1 MISTLS
7 AQLQDLGVRR
17 GGVLLVH
24 ASLRSLRALEHPPAS
39 AEDVIQGLLDAL
51 GPDGTLL
58 LPALSYASVTPAW
71 PHFDVGSTP
80 ACIGALP
87 EYFRTRHGT
96 LRSIHPTH
104 SVAGV
109 GIRAAELLGGHELD
123 STPVGPHSPFSRLPG
138 VGGQILFLGCGLRPN
153 TSMHGV
159 EELAEPPYLFG
170 EPLDY
175 HIRLADGSDRRMSVR
190 THNFA
195 GWAQRYERI
204 AELLQPPDLR
214 AGHILHADCYLLE
227 AAALWPAALA
237 ALRRDPLYFVE
248 SIA

>member
-1 MISTLS
+1 MNSTIST
-7 AQLQDLGVRR
+7 QLQDLGVRR

-24 ASLRSLRALEHPPAS
+24 SSMRSLRQTPSS
-39 AEDVIQGLLDAL
+39 AEEVIVGLLDAL
-51 GPDGTLL
+51 GPEGTLL

-71 PHFDVGSTP
+71 PYFDVRTTP
-80 ACIGALP
+80 ACVGALP
-87 EYFRTRHGT
+87 DYFRTRPGT

-104 SVAGV
+104 SVTGL
-109 GIRAAELLGGHELD
+109 GKRAAELLSGHELD
-123 STPVGPHSPFSRLPG
+123 STPVGPHSPFARLPG
-138 VGGQILFLGCGLRPN
+138 VEGQILFLGCGLRPN

-159 EELAEPPYLFG
+159 EEHAEPPYLYG
-170 EPLDY
+170 ELLDY
-175 HIRLADGSDRRMSVR
+175 HIRLADGSERRMTVR
-190 THNFA
+190 THNFS

-214 AGHILHADCYLLE
+214 TGLVLNASCHLLE
-227 AAALWPAALA
+227 SSALWPAALA